1 MWDSYAKGGNG
12 YQEWQEKYRDFF
24 FSIMDT
30 SGWKINTQMI
40 YFRLVWLTII
50 VLLGEGTIEED
61 EFKAINS
68 REDVTPSE
76 CSEAYK
82 QMSKVSRPRTVFSF
96 CLSSIAFSKKKTDV
110 LVCYRQNNTVINS
123 AVFAQLWKE
132 FFTSDDPSVPGNFI
146 YGKLK
151 YWHNRH
157 VTFLFCGFW
166 TYQYRI

>member
-30 SGWKINTQMI
+30 SGWKINTQRI

-82 QMSKVSRPRTVFSF
+82 QMSKVSRPRIVFSF
-96 CLSSIAFSKKKTDV
+96 CLSSIAFSRKKNWCTCV
-110 LVCYRQNNTVINS
+110 LPTEQ
-123 AVFAQLWKE
+123 
-132 FFTSDDPSVPGNFI
+132 
-146 YGKLK
+146 YG
-151 YWHNRH
+151 Y
-157 VTFLFCGFW
+157 
-166 TYQYRI
+166 